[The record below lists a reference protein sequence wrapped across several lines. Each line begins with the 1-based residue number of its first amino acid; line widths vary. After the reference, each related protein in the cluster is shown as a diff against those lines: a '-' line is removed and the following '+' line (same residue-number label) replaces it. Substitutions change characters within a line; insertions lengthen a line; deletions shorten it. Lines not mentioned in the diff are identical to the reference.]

1 MLLPQVP
8 NTAVARVEVGVAK
21 AGVAAVQA
29 EVEVEAARTEEVEI
43 AD

>member
-21 AGVAAVQA
+21 AGVAAEQA
-29 EVEVEAARTEEVEI
+29 EVEAARTEEVEI

>member
-29 EVEVEAARTEEVEI
+29 EVEAARTEEVEI